1 MSAAPDQP
9 TSLAGVDEA
18 NLLRVS
24 PWNNIVLTGFM
35 GTGKSTVGRLL
46 ALRLRVTHVDTDHM
60 IERRHGP
67 IPRLFAELGEE
78 GFREIERNVAAE
90 CAHDVGYV
98 ISTGG
103 RFMIDPHNA
112 DLLTP
117 QNRVFCL
124 AAEIDEVMR
133 RVMKRRS
140 TRPLLAGGNPR
151 AKVVALLEERRE
163 AYGQFEQVPTGDAP
177 PMTVVDEIF
186 RRLRAHPAAGQ
197 AEAAPDQ
204 VDPRPET

>member
-1 MSAAPDQP
+1 MSSSHKPH
-9 TSLAGVDEA
+9 SLADADEA
-18 NLLRVS
+18 TLLTAS

-46 ALRLRVTHVDTDHM
+46 AVRLRVKHVDTDHM

-67 IPRLFAELGEE
+67 ISRIFAELGED
-78 GFREIERNVAAE
+78 GFREIEREIARE

-103 RFMIDPHNA
+103 RFLLDQHNA
-112 DLLTP
+112 DLLTQ

-124 AAEIDEVMR
+124 AAEIDEIMR
-133 RVMKRRS
+133 RVMKRRA

-151 AKVVALLEERRE
+151 AKVVALLEERRA
-163 AYGQFEQVPTGDAP
+163 AYEQFEQVPTGDEP
-177 PMTVVDEIF
+177 PMTVVDDILK
-186 RRLRAHPAAGQ
+186 RLRVVTPS
-197 AEAAPDQ
+197 
-204 VDPRPET
+204 ETS

>member
-1 MSAAPDQP
+1 MSGSPNQP
-9 TSLAGVDEA
+9 TSLATVDEA
-18 NLLRVS
+18 ALLGAS
-24 PWNNIVLTGFM
+24 PWNNVVLTGFM

-67 IPRLFAELGEE
+67 IPRIFAELGEA
-78 GFREIERNVAAE
+78 GFREIERNIAKE

-103 RFMIDPHNA
+103 RFMIDPKNA
-112 DLLTP
+112 ELLTP
-117 QNRVFCL
+117 QNRIFCL
-124 AAEIDEVMR
+124 AAEIDEIMR

-140 TRPLLAGGNPR
+140 KRPLLAGGNPR

-163 AYGQFEQVPTGDAP
+163 AYGQFEQVRTGDAP
-177 PMTVVDEIF
+177 PMNVVDEIL
-186 RRLRAHPAAGQ
+186 RRLRT
-197 AEAAPDQ
+197 APKK
-204 VDPRPET
+204 PTNGAS